1 MTSKSTAFPSAA
13 FPSAAMHLPTVAGG
27 ERFLQETARLQ
38 AQAFKAAMRYQIEM
52 LSFLKHRYEQDVKL
66 VDDLIS
72 SDEFAD
78 AFAACSDFMR
88 NAAVEYTSEAG
99 KVATIGSRLASD
111 MAKRVRKGAEE
122 TIEDLAAS
130 TVTA

>member
-1 MTSKSTAFPSAA
+1 
-13 FPSAAMHLPTVAGG
+13 MHLPVVAGG
-27 ERFLQETARLQ
+27 ERFLLETARLQ

-66 VDDLIS
+66 VDDLVS

-78 AFAACSDFMR
+78 AFVVYSDFMR
-88 NAAVEYTSEAG
+88 NAAVEYSAEAG
-99 KVATIGSRLASD
+99 KVATIGSRLASE
-111 MAKRVRKGAEE
+111 MAKDVRKGAEE
-122 TIEDLAAS
+122 TVENLAAS